1 MNKSINGEIEKY
13 LEKYPPAL
21 KVYRELIRIGDVYIM
36 GGLLREYKDNNRIEE
51 LRDADFTVYIKK
63 QEKWDQLLAEIPNRV
78 NRFGG
83 HKFKCSGFI
92 IDVWDVKETW
102 ALKNKI
108 IEVEENE
115 IFEYLPRSVFLNVD
129 ALVYDLSN
137 DKWNDEIYRQAML
150 ERKID
155 VVLEN
160 NPFIELN
167 LLRAMI
173 LKRKYKMQYSEKL
186 ASLICEHYCSK
197 QDFAREL
204 LETQSKRYGYSVLTQ
219 TDINHEIDICKN
231 IEKQC

>member
-1 MNKSINGEIEKY
+1 M
-13 LEKYPPAL
+13 
-21 KVYRELIRIGDVYIM
+21 
-36 GGLLREYKDNNRIEE
+36 
-51 LRDADFTVYIKK
+51 
-63 QEKWDQLLAEIPNRV
+63 

-137 DKWNDEIYRQAML
+137 DKWNDGIYRQAML

>member
-1 MNKSINGEIEKY
+1 M
-13 LEKYPPAL
+13 
-21 KVYRELIRIGDVYIM
+21 
-36 GGLLREYKDNNRIEE
+36 
-51 LRDADFTVYIKK
+51 
-63 QEKWDQLLAEIPNRV
+63 
-78 NRFGG
+78 
-83 HKFKCSGFI
+83 
-92 IDVWDVKETW
+92 
-102 ALKNKI
+102 
-108 IEVEENE
+108 
-115 IFEYLPRSVFLNVD
+115 NVD
-129 ALVYDLSN
+129 SLVYDLSN
-137 DKWNDEIYRQAML
+137 DKWNDGIYRQAML

-173 LKRKYKMQYSEKL
+173 LKRKYKMHYSEKL